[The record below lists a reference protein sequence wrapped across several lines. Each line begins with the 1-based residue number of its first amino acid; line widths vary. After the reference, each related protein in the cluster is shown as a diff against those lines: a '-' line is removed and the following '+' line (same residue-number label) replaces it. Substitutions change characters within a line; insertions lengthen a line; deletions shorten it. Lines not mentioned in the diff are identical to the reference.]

1 MNIAF
6 YAGNCIPIHQQS
18 LKERPLG
25 GTETALIRLAEV
37 LQRRQHQ
44 VTVFTSMKNPPPGDA
59 AGPRYVQSS
68 DVKSYAPFDVF
79 VLIQDWTPAFLGAPG
94 KRFFFWTGDGWDQYA
109 NYGIG
114 DARVPKRIEKLLA
127 VSNWHADTLCERS
140 GYPREQTHVIGNGVH
155 LPYFEGGEERHP
167 NRLIYTSA
175 PYRGLS
181 LVPKIFKE
189 LKTKHPEVELEVF
202 AGMNIYDRETEYQG
216 RYVEEYKRIRTALE
230 SLPDVRI
237 HGNVTQAA
245 LARELMKSSI
255 FIYPNIIFETCCIT
269 AIEAQ
274 AAGCPVVASATS
286 ALPETVGDAGVLIE
300 GTPGSEEYLQD
311 FVSAVSTLLADAEAR
326 DQLSHRALIAA
337 EAKYSWEHVA
347 DRFESLL

>member
-18 LKERPLG
+18 LEERPLG

-37 LQRRQHQ
+37 LHQRAHQ
-44 VTVFTSMKNPPPGDA
+44 VTVFTSMKNPPPGTND
-59 AGPRYVQSS
+59 GPRYIQSS
-68 DVKSYAPFDVF
+68 EVKNHPPFDVF

-127 VSNWHADTLCERS
+127 VSQWHADTLCERS

-155 LPYFEGGEERHP
+155 LPFFEGSEKRNA
-167 NRLIYTSA
+167 NRLIYTAA
-175 PYRGLS
+175 PYRGLA
-181 LVPKIFKE
+181 LVPKIFST
-189 LKTKHPEVELEVF
+189 LKSRHPDVELDVF
-202 AGMNIYDRETEYQG
+202 AGMNIYDRESEYQG
-216 RYVEEYKRIRTALE
+216 RYVEEYKRIRAALE

-237 HGNVTQAA
+237 HGNVPQAQ
-245 LARELMKSSI
+245 LARELMKSAV

-286 ALPETVGDAGVLIE
+286 ALPETVGEAGFLID
-300 GTPGSEEYLQD
+300 GMPGSAEYLES
-311 FVSAVSTLLADAEAR
+311 FTEAVSRLLTDNDLRSE
-326 DQLSHRALIAA
+326 LSHRALIAA
-337 EAKYSWEHVA
+337 ETKYSWDHVA
-347 DRFESLL
+347 DRFENLL